1 LEIVQILTINIEKL
15 IVHTAVES
23 NMTPKN
29 SKPILI
35 GVGNVLLSDEGV
47 GIHIVRQ
54 LKKRDFSKL
63 VEIHE
68 IGTSSFELL
77 NVIEGNSLVIIVD
90 AVRMDDKP
98 GTVKNIDLVIEDDIS
113 LLPQFTSLHQIDL
126 ISTLKMAKGVIDL
139 PKKIVLI
146 GIEPS
151 SLEAGIELSKIVEAA
166 IPKAISEIMKTLDK
180 MTLNIHHQDPTSKKK

>member
-1 LEIVQILTINIEKL
+1 MVQILTKNIEKL
-15 IVHTAVES
+15 IMHTAVES

-29 SKPILI
+29 SKSIVI

-54 LKKRDFSKL
+54 LKKRDISKL

-77 NVIEGNSLVIIVD
+77 NVIEGNSPVIIVD
-90 AVRMDDKP
+90 AARMADKP
-98 GTVKNIDLVIEDDIS
+98 GTVRKIDLIIDDDIS
-113 LLPQFTSLHQIDL
+113 LPPQFTSLHQLDL

-151 SLEAGIELSKIVEAA
+151 SLEIGTELSKLVKAA
-166 IPKAISEIMKTLDK
+166 IPKAISEIIKSIDK
-180 MTLNIHHQDPTSKKK
+180 MNLNIRHQNSRSKK

>member
-1 LEIVQILTINIEKL
+1 MY
-15 IVHTAVES
+15 TAVES

-29 SKPILI
+29 SKPIVI

-54 LKKRDFSKL
+54 LKKRDISKL

-90 AVRMDDKP
+90 AVRMDNKP
-98 GTVKNIDLVIEDDIS
+98 GTVKNINLVIEDDIS
-113 LLPQFTSLHQIDL
+113 LLPQFTSLHQLDL

-151 SLEAGIELSKIVEAA
+151 SLETGIELSKLVEAA

-180 MTLNIHHQDPTSKKK
+180 MILNIRHQNSTSKKK

>member
-1 LEIVQILTINIEKL
+1 MVQILTINIEKL

-77 NVIEGNSLVIIVD
+77 NVIEGNSRVIIVD
-90 AVRMDDKP
+90 AVRMDEKP
-98 GTVKNIDLVIEDDIS
+98 GTVKEIDLIIEDDIS
-113 LLPQFTSLHQIDL
+113 LLPQFTSLHQLDL

-146 GIEPS
+146 GIEPA
-151 SLEAGIELSKIVEAA
+151 SLDAGIELSKLVEAA
-166 IPKAISEIMKTLDK
+166 IPKAISEIIKSIDK
-180 MTLNIHHQDPTSKKK
+180 MNLNMNHQDLTSKKK

>member
-1 LEIVQILTINIEKL
+1 MVQILTINIEKL

-77 NVIEGNSLVIIVD
+77 NVIEGNSRVIIVD
-90 AVRMDDKP
+90 AVRMDEKP
-98 GTVKNIDLVIEDDIS
+98 GTVKNIDLIIEDDIS
-113 LLPQFTSLHQIDL
+113 LLPQFTSLHQLDL
-126 ISTLKMAKGVIDL
+126 ISTLKMAKGIIDL
-139 PKKIVLI
+139 PKKIILI
-146 GIEPS
+146 GIEPA
-151 SLEAGIELSKIVEAA
+151 SLDTGMELSKLVEAA
-166 IPKAISEIMKTLDK
+166 IPKAISEIIKSIDK
-180 MTLNIHHQDPTSKKK
+180 MNLNMNHQDLTSKKK

>member
-1 LEIVQILTINIEKL
+1 MVHILTKKIQKL
-15 IVHTAVES
+15 IVHAAVES

-29 SKPILI
+29 SKPIVI
-35 GVGNVLLSDEGV
+35 GVGNILWSDEGV

-54 LKKRDFSKL
+54 LKKSDISKL

-113 LLPQFTSLHQIDL
+113 LLPQFTSLHQLDL

-139 PKKIVLI
+139 PKKMVLI

-151 SLEAGIELSKIVEAA
+151 SLEAGIELSKLVEAA
-166 IPKAISEIMKTLDK
+166 IPKAISEIMKALDK
-180 MTLNIHHQDPTSKKK
+180 MTLNIHRLDSTIKKK

>member
-1 LEIVQILTINIEKL
+1 MA
-15 IVHTAVES
+15 H
-23 NMTPKN
+23 KN
-29 SKPILI
+29 SKPVVI

-54 LKKRDFSKL
+54 LKKRDISKL

-77 NVIEGNSLVIIVD
+77 NVIEGNSRVIIVD
-90 AVRMDDKP
+90 AVRMDEKP
-98 GTVKNIDLVIEDDIS
+98 GTVKEIDLVIEDDIS
-113 LLPQFTSLHQIDL
+113 LLPQFTSLHQLDL

-146 GIEPS
+146 GIEPA
-151 SLEAGIELSKIVEAA
+151 SLDAGIELSKLVETA
-166 IPKAISEIMKTLDK
+166 IPNAISEIIKSIDK
-180 MTLNIHHQDPTSKKK
+180 MNLNLNHQDSTSKKK

>member
-1 LEIVQILTINIEKL
+1 
-15 IVHTAVES
+15 
-23 NMTPKN
+23 MTHKN
-29 SKPILI
+29 SKPIVI

-54 LKKRDFSKL
+54 LKKRDISKL

-113 LLPQFTSLHQIDL
+113 LLPKFTSLHQLDL

-151 SLEAGIELSKIVEAA
+151 SLDAGIELSKLVEAA

-180 MTLNIHHQDPTSKKK
+180 MTLNIHNQDSTSKKK

>member
-151 SLEAGIELSKIVEAA
+151 SLEVGIELSKIVEAA

-180 MTLNIHHQDPTSKKK
+180 MTLNIHHQNSTSKKK

>member
-1 LEIVQILTINIEKL
+1 MVQILTINIEKL

-23 NMTPKN
+23 NMTHKN
-29 SKPILI
+29 SKPIVI

-54 LKKRDFSKL
+54 LKKSDISKL

-90 AVRMDDKP
+90 AVRMNDKP

-113 LLPQFTSLHQIDL
+113 LLPQFTSLHQLDL

-146 GIEPS
+146 GIEPA
-151 SLEAGIELSKIVEAA
+151 SLMAGIELSKLVEAA
-166 IPKAISEIMKTLDK
+166 IPKAIIEIMKTLDK
-180 MTLNIHHQDPTSKKK
+180 MTLNIHHQDSTSKTK